1 MCGWGGIYIKKK
13 RYRGKVRVEPL
24 TREDACR
31 ARSAVGVGL
40 VCSAYPAGV
49 KAEGKRGGKLSGSL
63 PAAIP
68 SRASPEPW
76 WSRGLPAWGR
86 VFGNPAAD
94 TNWRRRVPENFP
106 SFPAPGKQRG
116 CLGSPRRSRNLSQL
130 VACTQGLA
138 CLSRRVCRCVCLYM
152 CV

>member
-68 SRASPEPW
+68 RYGLLGALVEP
-76 WSRGLPAWGR
+76 G
-86 VFGNPAAD
+86 
-94 TNWRRRVPENFP
+94 T
-106 SFPAPGKQRG
+106 
-116 CLGSPRRSRNLSQL
+116 PRMGTRF
-130 VACTQGLA
+130 
-138 CLSRRVCRCVCLYM
+138 
-152 CV
+152 